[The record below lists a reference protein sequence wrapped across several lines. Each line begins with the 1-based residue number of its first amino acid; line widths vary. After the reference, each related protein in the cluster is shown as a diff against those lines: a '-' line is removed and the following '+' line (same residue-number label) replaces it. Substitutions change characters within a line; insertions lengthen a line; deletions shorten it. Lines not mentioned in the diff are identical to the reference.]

1 MSIPKYNSYGF
12 IPIGTHP
19 TTLEVL
25 DAEIAK
31 MDRRRIE
38 IWTKFKEF
46 ESQTRTSMLFNNLFF
61 FGSFFS
67 TKLDPSDIDV
77 ALQFNEI
84 NKPGASDLWIFD
96 QKRVKESY
104 LTDVVFIEPSSA
116 SFKSLLPANLKCSSA
131 KLTMCRVLSPKQ
143 EMEWAT
149 KLKVF
154 PQDLHGKEYKGVLVV
169 RIEIGMKRDGS
180 SCNYVTR
187 GNVKAPEPK
196 SDPRQT

>member
-19 TTLEVL
+19 STLEVL
-25 DAEIAK
+25 ETEVAE
-31 MDRRRIE
+31 MDGRRIE
-38 IWTKFKEF
+38 IWTKFKEC
-46 ESQTRTSMLFNNLFF
+46 ESRVRESKMFSNIFF

-67 TKLDPSDIDV
+67 IKPDPSDIDV

-84 NKPGASDLWIFD
+84 NKPGSNDLWIFD
-96 QKRVKESY
+96 QKSVRRAY

-116 SFKSLLPANLKCSSA
+116 SYKSLLPANLKFSSA
-131 KLTMCRVLSPKQ
+131 KLTMCRVLSPEQ
-143 EMEWAT
+143 EKEWAT

-169 RIEIGMKRDGS
+169 RIKIGMKREGS
-180 SCNYVTR
+180 PCNNATE
-187 GNVKAPEPK
+187 AM
-196 SDPRQT
+196 